1 MFSCSKAAGVA
12 LLALMLVGAQ
22 DAAAQGRGKGRHN
35 RGQARAAEVHARNA
49 ARHAEHANHSER
61 GESEHGEW
69 ERGESEHG
77 DDDCRGGEH
86 RTSGTVPTGTCVDAN
101 NDGICDSQQTGTIRR
116 DGGTSGTGRNG
127 GTIVRPGSCVD
138 ANGDGVCDARQTGR
152 VIYGPGGT
160 IIRPTGAIQQ
170 VGAQLLSAL
179 LTQRTGLR
187 LR

>member
-49 ARHAEHANHSER
+49 ARHAEHSSHAER
-61 GESEHGEW
+61 GESE
-69 ERGESEHG
+69 RGEH
-77 DDDCRGGEH
+77 DCRGGD
-86 RTSGTVPTGTCVDAN
+86 RGTSGTVPTGTCVDAN